1 MPTYIYHCYECEGEF
16 KTRHGMKESC
26 DECEWCGSL
35 NLVRVP
41 SNFSTLRPLES
52 KKKEKVGDLVKDFIK
67 DSQQELSQQ
76 KDNLKKER

>member
-26 DECEWCGSL
+26 DECNWCGSP

-41 SNFSTLRPLES
+41 SSFSTLRTLE
-52 KKKEKVGDLVKDFIK
+52 KKEKVGDRVKEFIEG
-67 DSQQELSQQ
+67 SQQELDQQ
-76 KDNLKKER
+76 KDSLRKER